1 MLHVIRMI
9 ERRSGHRAHLVAPV
23 LGLLSLLA
31 LATGLWL
38 ATH

>member
-1 MLHVIRMI
+1 MAHVIRMI
-9 ERRSGHRAHLVAPV
+9 ERRSGRHARLVAPA

-31 LATGLWL
+31 LAGGLWL